1 MARDDGSRLDPQEVA
16 DAARLYRELG
26 SVEAVAQAM
35 GMSKDQVSR
44 RLAARGNEKG
54 LRKRKAKP
62 LTPEERA
69 EIVRVYRETRSRTK
83 TAKLVGKAV
92 DRVANVL
99 FEELGVM

>member
-1 MARDDGSRLDPQEVA
+1 MARNNGSRLDPQEIA

-35 GMSKDQVSR
+35 GMSYCQASL
-44 RLAARGNEKG
+44 RLAARGNDNG

-83 TAKLVGKAV
+83 TAKLVGKAP

-99 FEELGVM
+99 LEELGVM

>member
-1 MARDDGSRLDPQEVA
+1 MARYNGSRLDPQEVA

-26 SVEAVAQAM
+26 SVEAVAKAM
-35 GMSKDQVSR
+35 HMSMDQVSR
-44 RLAARGNEKG
+44 RLAARGNEKD

-69 EIVRVYRETRSRTK
+69 EIVRVYRETGSRTK

>member
-1 MARDDGSRLDPQEVA
+1 MPRDDGSRLDPQEIA

-26 SVEAVAQAM
+26 SVAAVAKRM
-35 GMSKDQVSR
+35 GMSEDCISR
-44 RLAARGNEKG
+44 RLAARGQEKG
-54 LRKRKAKP
+54 LRKRKAQP

-69 EIVRVYRETRSRTK
+69 EVVRIYRETGSRTK